1 LKRCPWSENGSDLLK
16 EYHDREW
23 GVEVHDDIKHFEFLV
38 LESNQ
43 SGLSWLTVLR
53 KRTNFRQAYAGF
65 NPAIVAAYGEKDVD
79 RLLQNPG
86 IIRNRQKINAAI
98 NNAAGFLDIQHE
110 FGTFDCYIWSFVGG
124 KPVIN
129 AWDRQADVPA
139 HSVLSGTISADLKRR
154 GFKFIGTT
162 TIYAHLQAIGLV
174 NDHLTQCFRYKEL
187 INRP

>member
-1 LKRCPWSENGSDLLK
+1 M

-23 GVEVHDDIKHFEFLV
+23 GVAVHDDTKHFEFLV

-53 KRTNFRQAYAGF
+53 KCENFRQAYAGF
-65 NPAIVAAYGEKDVD
+65 APAIVAAYAEKDVA
-79 RLLQNPG
+79 RLLDNPG

-98 NNAAGFLDIQHE
+98 NNSRKFLDIQRE
-110 FGTFDCYIWSFVGG
+110 FGSFDRYMWAFAGD

-129 AWDRQADVPA
+129 AWVRQADLPA
-139 HSVLSGTISADLKRR
+139 HSVLSDTISADLKQR

-162 TIYAHLQAIGLV
+162 TIYAHIQAIGMV
-174 NDHLTQCFRYKEL
+174 NDHLTDCFRYKE
-187 INRP
+187 ITSGTKS